1 MPEPICDICGKPI
14 GVPGECIQCRMKR
27 PSFDR
32 MISVGVFDGL
42 LKDIIHSFKYNNA
55 TVFKKP
61 LAGLMFDLLS
71 QKGIHADMITFVPLH
86 WTRMISRGYNQAALI
101 AHELSGYM
109 GIDMRYNVIR
119 KVRKTLNQVGLK
131 RSERMNNLRGVFVSG
146 KVKGKDVMV
155 VDDVITT
162 GSTAQE
168 VSASLKRA
176 GASNVIFA
184 SVGRIIR

>member
-1 MPEPICDICGKPI
+1 M
-14 GVPGECIQCRMKR
+14 RR

-32 MISVGVFDGL
+32 MVSAGVFEGL
-42 LKDIIHSFKYNNA
+42 LKDIIHRFKYNNA

-61 LAGLMFDLLS
+61 LAGLLFDLIS
-71 QKGIHADMITFVPLH
+71 EKNIYADLITFVPLH
-86 WTRMISRGYNQAALI
+86 WTRMMSRGYNQAALI

-109 GIDMRYNVIR
+109 GIDMRYNVLQ
-119 KVRKTLNQVGLK
+119 KVRRTLSQVGLK
-131 RSERMNNLRGVFVSG
+131 RSERINNLRGVFISD

-162 GSTAQE
+162 GRTAQE

-176 GASNVIFA
+176 GASKVIVA